1 MSVVETSES
10 IESIVNKIGYEKI
23 KKLIEKNEIE
33 KQNRIKWNQDNAD
46 KIQQYN
52 KKQYYK
58 NVEQSREYHLKKY
71 YEYSKNRYICPEC
84 NNEIALLSKTK
95 HIASKKHINNL
106 ALKAQQEEVKAQ
118 LE

>member
-1 MSVVETSES
+1 MSVVENSES

-33 KQNRIKWNQDNAD
+33 KQNRIKWNSNNTDR
-46 KIQQYN
+46 IQQYN

-71 YEYSKNRYICPEC
+71 YEYSANKYTCPEC
-84 NNEIALLSKTK
+84 NNEIALLSKPK
-95 HIASKKHINNL
+95 HILSKKHINNV
-106 ALKAQQEEVKAQ
+106 ALKAQQEIIKVQ